1 MAAGEKKST
10 EEEAE
15 AQSLQVEEE
24 DLENV
29 RPIWTTVACVPDGT
43 AGASQPGGSPWEGSV
58 FLTRTLRQNQQTL
71 RRDCPQLHL
80 ARTPQEAIDQA
91 NSHARQDPVE
101 DFYQLP
107 PVTRQIGGST
117 GIVTR
122 VLLDA

>member
-1 MAAGEKKST
+1 MAASEKKST

-29 RPIWTTVACVPDGT
+29 RPIWTTVACVPDDT
-43 AGASQPGGSPWEGSV
+43 AGASQPGGCPWEG
-58 FLTRTLRQNQQTL
+58 RNQQNQQTL
-71 RRDCPQLHL
+71 RR
-80 ARTPQEAIDQA
+80 TPREAIDQA

-122 VLLDA
+122 VLLDGYAEFDVATFMTRR